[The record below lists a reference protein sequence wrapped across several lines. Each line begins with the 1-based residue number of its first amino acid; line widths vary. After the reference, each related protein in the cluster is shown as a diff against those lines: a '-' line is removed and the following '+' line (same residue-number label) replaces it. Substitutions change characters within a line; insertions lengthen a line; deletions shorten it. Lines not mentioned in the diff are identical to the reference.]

1 MRHAVSRQPCAAAP
15 PHATVPLMNGSTDLR
30 PVERIALDAL
40 ALSASERAELAHRL
54 LLSLDDA
61 HDDDAEAFAL
71 REALRRSDEIDRGVV
86 RPVPVAEAVER
97 LRAGLRR

>member
-1 MRHAVSRQPCAAAP
+1 MD
-15 PHATVPLMNGSTDLR
+15 GSTCSPSAAQL
-30 PVERIALDAL
+30 ALDAL
-40 ALSASERAELAHRL
+40 ALPTAARADLAHRL
-54 LLSLDDA
+54 LMSLDES

-86 RPVPVAEAVER
+86 RPVPLAEAVER

>member
-1 MRHAVSRQPCAAAP
+1 MD
-15 PHATVPLMNGSTDLR
+15 GSTHSPSPAQL
-30 PVERIALDAL
+30 ALDAL
-40 ALSASERAELAHRL
+40 ALPTAARADLAHRL
-54 LLSLDDA
+54 LMSLDES

-86 RPVPVAEAVER
+86 RPVPVLEAMER

>member
-1 MRHAVSRQPCAAAP
+1 MD
-15 PHATVPLMNGSTDLR
+15 GSTDHTSVAQL
-30 PVERIALDAL
+30 ALDAL
-40 ALSASERAELAHRL
+40 ALPASARADLAHRL
-54 LLSLDDA
+54 LMSLDES

-86 RPVPVAEAVER
+86 RPVPLAEAMER

>member
-1 MRHAVSRQPCAAAP
+1 MAGD
-15 PHATVPLMNGSTDLR
+15 TLLEPLTSPEGQLDDLSS
-30 PVERIALDAL
+30 VERLALDAL
-40 ALSASERAELAHRL
+40 ALPSSARAELAHRL
-54 LLSLDDA
+54 LLSLDES

>member
-1 MRHAVSRQPCAAAP
+1 MA
-15 PHATVPLMNGSTDLR
+15 GSTDLR
-30 PVERIALDAL
+30 SVERLALDAL
-40 ALSASERAELAHRL
+40 ALPASARAELAHRL
-54 LLSLDDA
+54 LLSLDES

-71 REALRRSDEIDRGVV
+71 REALRRSEEIDRGVV

>member
-1 MRHAVSRQPCAAAP
+1 MD
-15 PHATVPLMNGSTDLR
+15 GSTHPTSVAQL
-30 PVERIALDAL
+30 ALDAL
-40 ALSASERAELAHRL
+40 ALPASARADLAHRL
-54 LLSLDDA
+54 LMSLDES

-86 RPVPVAEAVER
+86 RPVPLAEAMER